1 MVYQSHFTYGVQR
14 VIPISGASVSLGYG
28 KLAATL
34 ADEPIAAGA
43 ERPILSNDV
52 TMSPGEMM

>member
-1 MVYQSHFTYGVQR
+1 M
-14 VIPISGASVSLGYG
+14 PISGAPVSLGCG

-34 ADEPIAAGA
+34 ADDPIAAGA

-52 TMSPGEMM
+52 TMSPGEML